1 MLASDYF
8 CAQSETR
15 VRMSRG
21 TGSVSVASQGLSRPF
36 LKTVA
41 AVFPDPTDRLQA
53 SKDCKRPPKR
63 QRHSGRLREEVA
75 YEKKKKHC
83 DSPEKIS
90 GHIYVMEYD
99 LLL

>member
-1 MLASDYF
+1 
-8 CAQSETR
+8 
-15 VRMSRG
+15 MSRG
-21 TGSVSVASQGLSRPF
+21 TGSVRVASQGLSCPF

-63 QRHSGRLREEVA
+63 QRHSGRLLEEVA
-75 YEKKKKHC
+75 YEKKKKKNHC

>member
-1 MLASDYF
+1 
-8 CAQSETR
+8 
-15 VRMSRG
+15 MSRG
-21 TGSVSVASQGLSRPF
+21 TRSVSVASQGLSRPF

-75 YEKKKKHC
+75 YEKKKKKKTLRLSREDFRTHLRHG
-83 DSPEKIS
+83 I
-90 GHIYVMEYD
+90 
-99 LLL
+99 